1 MPVNQRRLTVSK
13 GVWVSYRM
21 REAGELCVFSKIL
34 SYRGAQSKRKKEKE
48 KIYCNH
54 IESILF
60 KEVSRLLLSE
70 SPPKLRTYVIS
81 RREIGRRG
89 LRMKSVSI

>member
-1 MPVNQRRLTVSK
+1 MYSVRFFPIEVRKANEK
-13 GVWVSYRM
+13 
-21 REAGELCVFSKIL
+21 K
-34 SYRGAQSKRKKEKE
+34 KKKE
-48 KIYCNH
+48 YCNH

-81 RREIGRRG
+81 RRKIGRRG
-89 LRMKSVSI
+89 LRMKSVFI